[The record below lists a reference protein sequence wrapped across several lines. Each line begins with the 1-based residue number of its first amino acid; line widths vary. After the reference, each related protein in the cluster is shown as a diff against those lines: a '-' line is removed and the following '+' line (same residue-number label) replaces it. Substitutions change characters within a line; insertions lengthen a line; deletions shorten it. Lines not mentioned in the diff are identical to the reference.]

1 MDERQAEKL
10 EIKTRGN
17 HERVECPE
25 CGEVFLAELPKSQY
39 APADPEAAAG
49 ELVKQIYRQL
59 EHQEG
64 GCYNRLVKL
73 AEERILAGS
82 HAG

>member
-1 MDERQAEKL
+1 MDESQVEKL
-10 EIKTRGN
+10 EIKTGR
-17 HERVECPE
+17 ETTRAECPE
-25 CGEVFLAELPKSQY
+25 CGEVFLAELPGSY
-39 APADPEAAAG
+39 FTPAEIEAMAG

-64 GCYNRLVKL
+64 GCYNRIVKL